1 MDIVITWGKL
11 LCTLNCFARTATHIT
26 EQMRYWFHFFSNNK
40 NGNMMQLSELT
51 HPTLLNSLL
60 VEGVHGAPE
69 GTQRPLCPL
78 HSPGRGW
85 GQTLWEVVS
94 GQWGIND
101 KLTIETMTEYAE
113 SPCPGLQPLATRLTV
128 MASWHLSPLQP
139 RDSWPVWPVWPAPS
153 PGPRVSPSLQWSLSP
168 GSPHRGDHITTVSAP
183 DFKIFTWFTWFSVPS
198 PPLPGLEAPSCDTDN
213 KQQL

>member
-1 MDIVITWGKL
+1 MDIVITWGQL
-11 LCTLNCFARTATHIT
+11 LCTLNCFARTAVTHIT
-26 EQMRYWFHFFSNNK
+26 QQMRYWYHFFSNNK

-113 SPCPGLQPLATRLTV
+113 SPLPWAVATGHSPDCDDSVTFVSSAASWLLASVTSVTSTVTCPPGLP
-128 MASWHLSPLQP
+128 
-139 RDSWPVWPVWPAPS
+139 
-153 PGPRVSPSLQWSLSP
+153 
-168 GSPHRGDHITTVSAP
+168 ITAMVTVS
-183 DFKIFTWFTWFSVPS
+183 WLSS
-198 PPLPGLEAPSCDTDN
+198 PRWPHHDCFCSRF
-213 KQQL
+213 